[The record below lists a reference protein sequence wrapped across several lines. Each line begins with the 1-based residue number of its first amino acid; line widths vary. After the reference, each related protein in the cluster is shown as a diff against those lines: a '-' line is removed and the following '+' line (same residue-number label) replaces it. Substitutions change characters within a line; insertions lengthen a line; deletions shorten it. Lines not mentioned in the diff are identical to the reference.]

1 MNLTVKQLRTYA
13 IRRSL
18 FPPQDLA
25 TTIARLGFVQADPI
39 RAPARAQDLILRHRV
54 SGYHAG
60 DLEQAYPSL
69 KIEEDCFV
77 NYGFVTRKVQKLLHP
92 RHDPTE
98 ARNHEGLLRIERA
111 SPGLADRVLDYVRE
125 AGPVHPRDV
134 GKVLGRQSMGNY
146 WGGTST
152 ATTKTLASLHYLGL
166 LRVVRRDAGI
176 RVYEAARHLAPLFE
190 RPPATDRQARGLVQL
205 IVDIYAPLPEAS
217 LRQLTNMLSYGA
229 PHLGD
234 CREATTALLAAG
246 KLQQATVDGVN
257 YIWPA
262 GEEIA
267 GAPPTR
273 VYLLAP
279 FDPVV
284 WDRRRFKLFW
294 GWDYRFEAYTP
305 PAKRTL
311 GYYALPL
318 LWRDQAIGW
327 ANVVMDKGRVQ
338 AKLGFVDG
346 RPKHKSFARALE
358 AELARMQRFL
368 GPT

>member
-1 MNLTVKQLRTYA
+1 MLR
-13 IRRSL
+13 
-18 FPPQDLA
+18 
-25 TTIARLGFVQADPI
+25 
-39 RAPARAQDLILRHRV
+39 
-54 SGYHAG
+54 
-60 DLEQAYPSL
+60 
-69 KIEEDCFV
+69 
-77 NYGFVTRKVQKLLHP
+77 
-92 RHDPTE
+92 
-98 ARNHEGLLRIERA
+98 
-111 SPGLADRVLDYVRE
+111 
-125 AGPVHPRDV
+125 
-134 GKVLGRQSMGNY
+134 
-146 WGGTST
+146 
-152 ATTKTLASLHYLGL
+152 
-166 LRVVRRDAGI
+166 
-176 RVYEAARHLAPLFE
+176 
-190 RPPATDRQARGLVQL
+190 
-205 IVDIYAPLPEAS
+205 
-217 LRQLTNMLSYGA
+217 YGA

-267 GAPPTR
+267 GDPQAR

>member
-190 RPPATDRQARGLVQL
+190 RPPATDRQARGFRSTLR
-205 IVDIYAPLPEAS
+205 AS
-217 LRQLTNMLSYGA
+217 AFSISASML
-229 PHLGD
+229 
-234 CREATTALLAAG
+234 
-246 KLQQATVDGVN
+246 
-257 YIWPA
+257 
-262 GEEIA
+262 
-267 GAPPTR
+267 
-273 VYLLAP
+273 
-279 FDPVV
+279 
-284 WDRRRFKLFW
+284 
-294 GWDYRFEAYTP
+294 
-305 PAKRTL
+305 
-311 GYYALPL
+311 
-318 LWRDQAIGW
+318 
-327 ANVVMDKGRVQ
+327 
-338 AKLGFVDG
+338 
-346 RPKHKSFARALE
+346 
-358 AELARMQRFL
+358 
-368 GPT
+368 